1 VKQERPLTNVREHLQ
16 QLMDADP
23 ELAAEYERLGPR
35 FEAVSAMLRARKR
48 EKLSQVELARRMG
61 VSQAVISRLESAEH
75 SPRLETL
82 AEAARAMGYRM
93 NVRFV
98 RERSAP
104 YDATASGAKPGK
116 STRPKASGSSRIAP
130 KPRAPR

>member
-1 VKQERPLTNVREHLQ
+1 VKQRPLTNVREHLQ

-104 YDATASGAKPGK
+104 YDASAAGAKPGNRK
-116 STRPKASGSSRIAP
+116 PSTRPAATRSARN
-130 KPRAPR
+130 PRAPK

>member
-1 VKQERPLTNVREHLQ
+1 MTRQERPLTNVREHLQ
-16 QLMDADP
+16 RLMDNDP

-35 FEAVSAMLRARKR
+35 FEAVNAMIRARKR
-48 EKLSQVELARRMG
+48 AKLSQVELARRMG
-61 VSQAVISRLESAEH
+61 VSQAVVSRLESAEH

-93 NVRFV
+93 SVRFV

-104 YDATASGAKPGK
+104 YDLDLAREPEARTKSRAAKSK
-116 STRPKASGSSRIAP
+116 SPARKRSAP
-130 KPRAPR
+130 A